1 MSSISSSRSSSEQN
15 AKEYLLQNEGDNE
28 VTHRKYK
35 SIRNQVIKGTAS
47 AVYNILVFILIIL
60 VFIDIL
66 SNYHLGGKESASEE
80 GVATQIIHP
89 DEEIRVEYGVDIQY
103 MSLSHDYD
111 ILWKDLMAQRN
122 VMVYYSDDRA
132 NGEQRF
138 GAITL

>member
-15 AKEYLLQNEGDNE
+15 AKEYLLQNEGDTE
-28 VTHRKYK
+28 VSHRKYK
-35 SIRNQVIKGTAS
+35 SIRYQVIKGAG
-47 AVYNILVFILIIL
+47 AVYNILIFVLIIL

-66 SNYHLGGKESASEE
+66 SNYHLGGRESALEE
-80 GVATQIIHP
+80 GVATQVMHP
-89 DEEIRVEYGVDIQY
+89 DKEIRVEYGVDIQY

-122 VMVYYSDDRA
+122 IMVYYSDDRA